1 MTSHIL
7 AKDLTVE
14 FPIFENSHRSLKKK
28 VLNLST
34 GGTIGNDAGNHPV
47 VCALDGLNFDLHDGE
62 RVGLVGH
69 NGSGKTTLLRVL
81 SGIYAPTRGAI
92 DIRGKTAS
100 LLDVATGVD
109 PDATGF
115 ENIYLRGIMNGFK
128 PKAIKSKVEE
138 IAEFTE
144 LGEYLNLPVRTYS
157 SGMMLRLSFAISTS
171 IDADILI
178 MDEWL
183 SVGDADF
190 QEKAAARLKAL
201 VDRASILVIASH
213 SPDLI
218 ANVCTRKIQLEHG
231 KIVADEPI
239 VKPEEPAAAPGSFPI
254 PSAEPANE

>member
-1 MTSHIL
+1 MSTSIS
-7 AKDLTVE
+7 ARQLTVE

-28 VLNLST
+28 VLHLTT

-47 VCALDGLNFDLHDGE
+47 VCALDALDFEFKDGD

-81 SGIYAPTRGAI
+81 SGIYSPTRGQLKI
-92 DIRGKTAS
+92 KGKTAS
-100 LLDVATGVD
+100 LLDVSTGVD

-128 PKAIKSKVEE
+128 PSMIRSKIDE
-138 IAEFTE
+138 IADFTE

-157 SGMMLRLSFAISTS
+157 SGMMLRLTFAISTS
-171 IDADILI
+171 IQADILL

-190 QEKAAARLKAL
+190 REKAAKRLKSL
-201 VDRASILVIASH
+201 VDNASILVIASH
-213 SPDLI
+213 NPELI
-218 ANVCTRKIQLEHG
+218 DNVCNKKLQLEHG
-231 KIVADEPI
+231 KIVASEVLD
-239 VKPEEPAAAPGSFPI
+239 KASDPA
-254 PSAEPANE
+254 PALA

>member
-1 MTSHIL
+1 MTSYIS

-14 FPIFENSHRSLKKK
+14 FPIFENSHRSLKKA

-47 VCALDGLNFDLHDGE
+47 VCALSHLNFDLQDGE

-81 SGIYAPTRGAI
+81 SGIYSPTGGSI
-92 DIRGKTAS
+92 KIKGKTAS
-100 LLDVATGVD
+100 LLDVSTGVD

-138 IAEFTE
+138 IADFTE

-183 SVGDADF
+183 SVGDAQF

-213 SPDLI
+213 SPELI
-218 ANVCTRKIQLEHG
+218 SKVCNRKIQLEHG
-231 KIVADEPI
+231 KIVADERI
-239 VKPEEPAAAPGSFPI
+239 VKAAKADGTTGDMLLS
-254 PSAEPANE
+254 STDENAT

>member
-1 MTSHIL
+1 MSTSIVGQG
-7 AKDLTVE
+7 LTVE

-28 VLNLST
+28 VLHLST
-34 GGTIGNDAGNHPV
+34 GGIIGNDAGNHPV
-47 VCALDGLNFDLHDGE
+47 VCALDRLDFNLKDGD

-81 SGIYAPTRGAI
+81 SGIYAPTRGSLSI
-92 DIRGKTAS
+92 KGRTAS
-100 LLDVATGVD
+100 LLDVSTGVD

-115 ENIYLRGIMNGFK
+115 ENIYLRGIMNGFRPSRIRDK
-128 PKAIKSKVEE
+128 IDE
-138 IAEFTE
+138 IADFTE

-157 SGMMLRLSFAISTS
+157 SGMMLRLTFAISTS

-190 QEKAAARLKAL
+190 QEKAAKRLKAL
-201 VDRASILVIASH
+201 VDNASILVLASH

-218 ANVCTRKIQLEHG
+218 ANVCNRKIQLEHG

-239 VKPEEPAAAPGSFPI
+239 APPAPAPA
-254 PSAEPANE
+254 PSLTLVT